1 MKQHYTIHTGPSA
14 NLLILRR
21 YRNGNLFH
29 GISDKKEYIE
39 GYARGLEEN
48 GWERWTELEE
58 MEQMELEVQKAK
70 EKYTEL
76 FYKLREAK
84 IHIEA
89 VKYRWEFED
98 EIERKMKEGSK

>member
-48 GWERWTELEE
+48 GWERWT
-58 MEQMELEVQKAK
+58 
-70 EKYTEL
+70 
-76 FYKLREAK
+76 
-84 IHIEA
+84 
-89 VKYRWEFED
+89 
-98 EIERKMKEGSK
+98 